1 MDTPKRNRAMSV
13 CSEKPFDMEPST
25 HNVVVSSSDRS
36 SYIRFRS
43 GQLRNLSAKL
53 PKLRDDLLR
62 IVYSYRSYRS
72 ALSEQ
77 AALAKKSA
85 DAYRSA
91 LTSTMR
97 SFRTSFDGMFPKGRL
112 RYTNV
117 HSAKYTDMIHEL
129 NLINN
134 GEHGSLSNV
143 NDVGTLKENVLGRY
157 FSIDDAVISKWLGV
171 VGSPE
176 EETDRNL
183 AFTDGSKD
191 GFYESFM
198 KTNARAFIEQIAN
211 INTFKLA
218 SDFVN
223 KISEEGDHHFHDH
236 EAEDTEL
243 HEIFALLP
251 EPGSKTSVYRYWD
264 KHCKENEKRWY
275 DEYIVGAKRF
285 NCDLLPTDTYLKP
298 KTKRKMGPDFLKKK
312 AEKMLKSGSVNS
324 DSDDNRE
331 LEEEEE
337 EENDDSKV
345 FVKPKQPQ
353 SRKRSMS
360 VSSCSSVESKKSKT
374 SRKNES
380 SSSKKTPKK
389 QSMPQVST
397 NAPVK
402 SSQQSSVS
410 SETVDSIVKRKLF
423 DDSSKKK
430 SNHSDN
436 EDVYMLFD

>member
-1 MDTPKRNRAMSV
+1 
-13 CSEKPFDMEPST
+13 MEPST
-25 HNVVVSSSDRS
+25 HDVVSSSDRS

-43 GQLRNLSAKL
+43 GQLRNLSTKL

-157 FSIDDAVISKWLGV
+157 FSIGDPVIIKWLGV

-198 KTNARAFIEQIAN
+198 KTNDRAFIEHITN

-243 HEIFALLP
+243 YEIFALLP

-264 KHCKENEKRWY
+264 KHFKENEKRWY
-275 DEYIVGAKRF
+275 DERIVGAKRF

-312 AEKMLKSGSVNS
+312 AEKMLKSGSVSS

-331 LEEEEE
+331 LEEE

-360 VSSCSSVESKKSKT
+360 VSSSSSSVESKKSKT
-374 SRKNES
+374 SRKNE

-402 SSQQSSVS
+402 SSSQQSSVS

-430 SNHSDN
+430 SDN
-436 EDVYMLFD
+436 EDVYTWFK